1 MIVSALVSV
10 ATLLTLGPPA
20 PSGTEAREIE
30 ELHERATAFYN
41 DGRFHDA
48 VEYWLLAEARRQDVR
63 YEVNLAKSYYALF
76 RSGQGRD
83 DLIECFRW
91 TEHVL
96 PRRHEL
102 PDEKPTTWATLV
114 QCAEV
119 LSEGRAL
126 LSLQLDAAPRG
137 ASFVVTLNGRPW
149 APPWHTSPPDSASH
163 LLVMQGDSVCFDGQ
177 VDHPIGRHTSK
188 RLEVRACSH
197 LGSPAPASPIID
209 TAATSPGVRSEAPPA
224 LAPWRWATL
233 GTGLVLSAIGAG
245 LVGHAYALQ
254 SDLEDANT
262 RYAAGTLADA
272 EYLTEYG
279 DAERQQA
286 IVYPTGVTLL
296 SMGAASLVSAIVL
309 FALTDDDTASTTVT
323 PAFLGG
329 DAPIGVFGRF

>member
-1 MIVSALVSV
+1 MLPALISV

-30 ELHERATAFYN
+30 GLHERATAYYN
-41 DGRFHDA
+41 VGRFHDA

-76 RSGQGRD
+76 RSREGRD

-91 TEHVL
+91 AEHVL

-102 PDEKPTTWATLV
+102 PSEPPTTWATLT
-114 QCAEV
+114 QCAQV

-126 LSLQLDAAPRG
+126 LSLQLEAASSGP
-137 ASFVVTLNGRPW
+137 SVVVTLNGRPW
-149 APPWHTSPPDSASH
+149 APPWHTSPPGTESH
-163 LLVMQGDSVCFDGQ
+163 LLVMMGESVCFDGR

-188 RLEVRACSH
+188 RIGARVCAGP
-197 LGSPAPASPIID
+197 GSPAPSSRVITTASTP
-209 TAATSPGVRSEAPPA
+209 PGIRSEATPP

-233 GTGLVLSAIGAG
+233 GTGLVLSAVGAG

-254 SDLEDANT
+254 ADLEDANS

-272 EYLTEYG
+272 DYLAQYG
-279 DAERQQA
+279 DAERQQT

-296 SMGAASLVSAIVL
+296 SMGAASLVTAIVL
-309 FALTDDDTASTTVT
+309 FALTDDDPTSATVT

-329 DAPIGVFGRF
+329 DAPIGVLGRF